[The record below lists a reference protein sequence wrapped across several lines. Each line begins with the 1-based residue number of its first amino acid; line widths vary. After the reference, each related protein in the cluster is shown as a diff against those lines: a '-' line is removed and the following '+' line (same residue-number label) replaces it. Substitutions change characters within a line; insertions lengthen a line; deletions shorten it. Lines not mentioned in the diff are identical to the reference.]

1 MLPRRLAA
9 TAVVIAFCGACAP
22 TSRWGEPVAVVP
34 TRAANPLVHPGT
46 LRGVWGGGECTES
59 ISDSYEV
66 EITQATICVSRVEC
80 VVDFSGAPSGPL
92 AAPREERVTLGVEH
106 DYRAHAGDP
115 ERAPEALPAVVD
127 LQKRP
132 KARRE
137 RFTVRLF
144 ERRMSASVAGGN
156 GRDRY
161 SASRGSISPLRARAH
176 SAPLKVT
183 RVARWTGRERRDRLR
198 T

>member
-106 DYRAHAGDP
+106 DYRVVTLRPLSP
-115 ERAPEALPAVVD
+115 EETGRGCDVAAP
-127 LQKRP
+127 
-132 KARRE
+132 RE
-137 RFTVRLF
+137 
-144 ERRMSASVAGGN
+144 N
-156 GRDRY
+156 GSRTIR
-161 SASRGSISPLRARAH
+161 STSRGCTENAGLVTPRSNALNLYLGDHPAKELR
-176 SAPLKVT
+176 V
-183 RVARWTGRERRDRLR
+183 VAWTFSSR
-198 T
+198 